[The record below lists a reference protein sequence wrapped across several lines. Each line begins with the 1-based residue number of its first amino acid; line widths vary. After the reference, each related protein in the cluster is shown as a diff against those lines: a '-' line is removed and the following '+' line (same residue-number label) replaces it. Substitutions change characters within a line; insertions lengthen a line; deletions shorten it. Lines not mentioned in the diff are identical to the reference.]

1 MLAEVAQTVDH
12 VVINNKGRLVTF
24 SPLTELTARL
34 SCGVRVRAPSIVRL
48 QSALEAKGV
57 RSTIL
62 DGNELMVEG
71 APSARVGEIAFNA
84 GFPLHELVPQSSTLE
99 DVFLK
104 LTAKETS

>member
-1 MLAEVAQTVDH
+1 
-12 VVINNKGRLVTF
+12 
-24 SPLTELTARL
+24 
-34 SCGVRVRAPSIVRL
+34 
-48 QSALEAKGV
+48 
-57 RSTIL
+57 
-62 DGNELMVEG
+62 MVEG